1 MLFQMSSKNQP
12 KPKDETKNKPVTR
25 HQFSSKITHD
35 QEEFDQKRQFPQ
47 FPRRFDVWA
56 CTNSPD
62 KPLRTYKFCV

>member
-1 MLFQMSSKNQP
+1 MSSKNQP

-62 KPLRTYKFCV
+62 KTLRTYKFCV